1 MASIIDAF
9 KESFGDKRAFLKF
22 VVLAVP
28 VYYCYNIYL
37 SSKGDYGYFSI
48 IAGLTLFLLFG
59 FLIEV
64 TGNVINENDSV
75 LPSLNPFKLGFASAK
90 GLLAILPSSL
100 VSMAVA
106 SYVCSIININ
116 PTIDITLKSIIWI
129 IVASIFLTSFLMFAK
144 RERVSDAY
152 NLKMLFK
159 NAGDLI
165 AGIIF
170 FILLIIIINIPTTGF
185 IGYMLFI
192 LFGFG
197 PVLNF
202 FLAIAIVFNI
212 ALTGHYMAQL
222 HYDILQYDK

>member
-1 MASIIDAF
+1 
-9 KESFGDKRAFLKF
+9 
-22 VVLAVP
+22 
-28 VYYCYNIYL
+28 
-37 SSKGDYGYFSI
+37 
-48 IAGLTLFLLFG
+48 
-59 FLIEV
+59 
-64 TGNVINENDSV
+64 
-75 LPSLNPFKLGFASAK
+75 
-90 GLLAILPSSL
+90 
-100 VSMAVA
+100 
-106 SYVCSIININ
+106 
-116 PTIDITLKSIIWI
+116 
-129 IVASIFLTSFLMFAK
+129 SIFLTSFLMFAK